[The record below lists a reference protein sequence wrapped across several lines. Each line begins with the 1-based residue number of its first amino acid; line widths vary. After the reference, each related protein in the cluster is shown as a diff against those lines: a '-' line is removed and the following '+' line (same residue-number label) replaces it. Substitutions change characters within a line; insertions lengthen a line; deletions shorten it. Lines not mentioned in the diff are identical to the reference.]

1 MVDKF
6 TKPSEDKSI
15 NIKLN
20 VNLYNKVKILAT
32 ILDANSED
40 KIQINDLMNEG
51 MKLILE
57 KHKDVIQQELESMLS
72 Q

>member
-32 ILDANSED
+32 ILDAKSED
-40 KIQINDLMNEG
+40 KVQINDLMNEA
-51 MKLILE
+51 MKLLLE
-57 KHKDVIQQELESMLS
+57 KHKDVIQKELESMLS
-72 Q
+72 